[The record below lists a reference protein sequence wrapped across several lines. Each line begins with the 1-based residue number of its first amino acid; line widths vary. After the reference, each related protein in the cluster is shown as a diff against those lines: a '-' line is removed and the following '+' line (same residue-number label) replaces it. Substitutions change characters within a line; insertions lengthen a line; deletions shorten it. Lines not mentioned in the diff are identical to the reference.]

1 MSTAFLLAA
10 AALAVPHGHVA
21 LAFPRDGRLTPLEV
35 LTAVGEAAD
44 LWSPYGVVIES
55 ADAATPMT
63 EETMHVTIAIG
74 TGIRDQPHQGDRRES
89 AVRDRQLGEILGE
102 VTVGGGMP
110 ARAITVFLD
119 DLLRLVE
126 RTRLAGTSAWQWPRL
141 MRERIVGR
149 ALGRVIAHEI
159 GHIVLDS
166 GGQHTPT
173 GLMRPTHHAADLIER
188 GREAFVL
195 EIPNARG
202 AQTAGRPF
210 RTGAG
215 TGEVGL
221 LSLCNVRWTR
231 VADSKKGAGA
241 CGRPLSNN
249 WITNW

>member
-1 MSTAFLLAA
+1 MSTSLLLAA
-10 AALAVPHGHVA
+10 AALAVPHAHLG
-21 LAFPRDGRLTPLEV
+21 LAFPRDVRLTPLVV
-35 LTAVGEAAD
+35 LSAVGEAAD

-63 EETMHVTIAIG
+63 GETMHVTIAVG
-74 TGIRDQPHQGDRRES
+74 TGIRDQQHQGDRRES

-126 RTRLAGTSAWQWPRL
+126 RTRLAGTSAWQWPRS

-159 GHIVLDS
+159 GHIVLDC
-166 GGQHTPT
+166 GQHTPAEV
-173 GLMRPTHHAADLIER
+173 MRPTHRAADLIER

-195 EIPNARG
+195 ELPERKASAN
-202 AQTAGRPF
+202 GRP
-210 RTGAG
+210 
-215 TGEVGL
+215 
-221 LSLCNVRWTR
+221 
-231 VADSKKGAGA
+231 
-241 CGRPLSNN
+241 PLPNRSGNR
-249 WITNW
+249 

>member
-10 AALAVPHGHVA
+10 AALAVPHAHLA
-21 LAFPRDGRLTPLEV
+21 LAFPRDVRLTPLVV

-63 EETMHVTIAIG
+63 GETMHVTIAVG
-74 TGIRDQPHQGDRRES
+74 TGIRDQQHQGDRRES

-126 RTRLAGTSAWQWPRL
+126 RTRLAGTSAWQWPRW

-149 ALGRVIAHEI
+149 AIGRVIAHEI
-159 GHIVLDS
+159 GHIVLGS
-166 GGQHTPT
+166 GQHTPT

-195 EIPNARG
+195 EIP
-202 AQTAGRPF
+202 QTQGERKRP
-210 RTGAG
+210 A
-215 TGEVGL
+215 
-221 LSLCNVRWTR
+221 
-231 VADSKKGAGA
+231 A
-241 CGRPLSNN
+241 PSNRSRN
-249 WITNW
+249 R

>member
-1 MSTAFLLAA
+1 MRVIHHCDEDKEFCSSFRGAYAGRMSTAFLLAA
-10 AALAVPHGHVA
+10 AALAVPHAHLA
-21 LAFPRDGRLTPLEV
+21 LAFPRDVRLTPLVV
-35 LTAVGEAAD
+35 LSAVGEAAD

-63 EETMHVTIAIG
+63 GETMHVMIAVG
-74 TGIRDQPHQGDRRES
+74 TGIRDQQHQGDRRES

-126 RTRLAGTSAWQWPRL
+126 RTRLAGTSAWQWPRS

-159 GHIVLDS
+159 GHIVLDC
-166 GGQHTPT
+166 GQHTAT
-173 GLMRPTHHAADLIER
+173 GLMRPTHRAADLIER

-195 EIPNARG
+195 ELPERKASAN
-202 AQTAGRPF
+202 GRP
-210 RTGAG
+210 
-215 TGEVGL
+215 
-221 LSLCNVRWTR
+221 
-231 VADSKKGAGA
+231 
-241 CGRPLSNN
+241 PLPNRSGNR
-249 WITNW
+249 